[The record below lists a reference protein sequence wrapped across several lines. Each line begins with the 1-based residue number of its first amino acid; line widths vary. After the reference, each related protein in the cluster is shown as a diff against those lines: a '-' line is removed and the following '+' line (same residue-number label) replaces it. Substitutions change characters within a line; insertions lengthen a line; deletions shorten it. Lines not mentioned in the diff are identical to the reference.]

1 MNELDQST
9 PGTPARDTA
18 GSTPAGSAT
27 WREPESL
34 HPGLPIWLLKEL
46 QRAGADAATIS
57 GLDEQTA
64 LDLVAEIR
72 AEELE

>member
-9 PGTPARDTA
+9 PGTPARNTT
-18 GSTPAGSAT
+18 GSTPASSPSWLELESAHT
-27 WREPESL
+27 R
-34 HPGLPIWLLKEL
+34 LPVWLLKEL
-46 QRAGADAATIS
+46 RRAGADAATVS